1 MFNLNYFISQINAA
15 AIPGNEEIINK
26 IFPNLW
32 VFVAHLIATIILFGI
47 VIYFAWKPTK
57 KYLESRKKE
66 IQKDVETAEQSRI
79 DAEKNLEISKQ
90 KLLDSKETAGS
101 IIENAHIE
109 ALDLKKKIE
118 KEALDKASFIE
129 KQTEDSI
136 RKQEKELSKRM
147 NLEVSK
153 MALDTA
159 EIFLGKKIDKDSNYD
174 MVNQIVKELEERY
187 QNK

>member
-1 MFNLNYFISQINAA
+1 MVDINYFLSTLNT
-15 AIPGNEEIINK
+15 AIPGNEEIINQ

-32 VFVAHLIATIILFGI
+32 VFIAHIIATVLLLALIIFL
-47 VIYFAWKPTK
+47 AWKPTK
-57 KYLESRKKE
+57 RYLKSRKKE
-66 IQKDVETAEQSRI
+66 IQKDVEIAEQSRL

-90 KLLDSKETAGS
+90 KLLDSKETAGQ

-109 ALDLKKKIE
+109 ALDLKNKIE

-136 RKQEKELSKRM
+136 RKQEKELSNRM

-153 MALDTA
+153 MALETA
-159 EIFLGKKIDKDSNYD
+159 EIFLGKKIDKQSNSE
-174 MVNQIVKELEERY
+174 MVDQIVKELEERY
-187 QNK
+187 KNS